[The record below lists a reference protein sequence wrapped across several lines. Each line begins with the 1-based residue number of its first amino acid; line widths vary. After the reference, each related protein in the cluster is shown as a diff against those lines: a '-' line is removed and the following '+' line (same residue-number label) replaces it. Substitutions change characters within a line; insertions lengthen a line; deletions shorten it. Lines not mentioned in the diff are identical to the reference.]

1 MLYVAIGRNIGD
13 KPMHLDKWREFQDDV
28 IRAVGYPPDTI
39 AHGGSFWKTQSE
51 DTCVLVWFGIDWI
64 RELSEARLRDVA
76 GDYGQDA
83 IAWIAGETQFAE
95 PWKK

>member
-13 KPMHLDKWREFQDDV
+13 KPMHLDKWREFQDDT

-51 DTCVLVWFGIDWI
+51 DTCVLVWFGLEDIPKHAEW
-64 RELSEARLRDVA
+64 RLREVA
-76 GDYGQDA
+76 ADYGQDA
-83 IAWIAGETQFAE
+83 IAWSVSETQFAKRLAE
-95 PWKK
+95 